1 MRYDTQVYFQ
11 RAVPGEYDET
21 TGDYNEDSVEETMK
35 LASVVNTDVET
46 IRLLYGTIKQDV
58 WTISLQ
64 RCYTASY
71 DRIRIGDK
79 LYHVDR
85 DTKLRT
91 KQVLIVSGV

>member
-11 RAVPGEYDET
+11 RVVPGEYDET

-64 RCYTASY
+64 RRYTASY

-79 LYHVDR
+79 LYHVDK

>member
-1 MRYDTQVYFQ
+1 MRYDTKVYFQ
-11 RAVPGEYDET
+11 RVVPGEYDET

-35 LASVVNTDVET
+35 RASVVNTDVET

-64 RCYTASY
+64 RYYTASY

-79 LYHVDR
+79 LYHVDKE
-85 DTKLRT
+85 TKLRT